1 MISAFVL
8 ETLAEA
14 NTPTAFLSGENRLLN
29 QPEFR
34 DPDKAH
40 KLMSYLSGGGTILPS
55 AEGMQP
61 SDEVRVLIGPENV
74 AEELKDSSVVIAS
87 YDAGDNTRG
96 LIGVVGPTRMD
107 YSAVAAKLSFLAAGL
122 RTTDMNEDKNET
134 EELKEENAQEVPTE
148 EKEDKKPEKKDKKA
162 GRKKEDERLTAL
174 EAEKEAL
181 EKDKAALNDKY
192 LRICAEYDNFRRRSQ
207 KEKDNLYG
215 DIKADTVQKFL
226 PVYDNLERALKQGTE
241 DEAYRKG
248 VEMIMT
254 QFNATLEK
262 LGVKKIE
269 SLGQTF
275 DPNKHNAVM
284 HVEDESLGENTIVEV
299 FQEGF
304 TVNDKV
310 IRFAMVKV
318 AN

>member
-1 MISAFVL
+1 MNEEKDKK
-8 ETLAEA
+8 ETAPETEA
-14 NTPTAFLSGENRLLN
+14 
-29 QPEFR
+29 QP
-34 DPDKAH
+34 
-40 KLMSYLSGGGTILPS
+40 
-55 AEGMQP
+55 
-61 SDEVRVLIGPENV
+61 VPEEPQESP
-74 AEELKDSSVVIAS
+74 AEEK
-87 YDAGDNTRG
+87 T
-96 LIGVVGPTRMD
+96 
-107 YSAVAAKLSFLAAGL
+107 
-122 RTTDMNEDKNET
+122 
-134 EELKEENAQEVPTE
+134 
-148 EKEDKKPEKKDKKA
+148 DKKAEKKDEKKEKKF
-162 GRKKEDERLTAL
+162 GRKKEDERVAAL

-181 EKDKAALNDKY
+181 EKEKAALNDKY

-215 DIKADTVQKFL
+215 EIKANTVQQFL
-226 PVYDNLERALKQGTE
+226 PVYDNLTRALKQGTE

-254 QFNATLEK
+254 QFENTLEK

-275 DPNKHNAVM
+275 DPKLHNAVM
-284 HVEDESLGENTIVEV
+284 HVDDEEQGENTIVEV

-304 TVNDKV
+304 TVNDRV

>member
-1 MISAFVL
+1 MNEEKDKK
-8 ETLAEA
+8 ETAPETEAEPA
-14 NTPTAFLSGENRLLN
+14 
-29 QPEFR
+29 
-34 DPDKAH
+34 
-40 KLMSYLSGGGTILPS
+40 
-55 AEGMQP
+55 
-61 SDEVRVLIGPENV
+61 
-74 AEELKDSSVVIAS
+74 AEEK
-87 YDAGDNTRG
+87 
-96 LIGVVGPTRMD
+96 P
-107 YSAVAAKLSFLAAGL
+107 
-122 RTTDMNEDKNET
+122 ET
-134 EELKEENAQEVPTE
+134 PA
-148 EKEDKKPEKKDKKA
+148 EKKTDKKADKKEEKKDRKFSK
-162 GRKKEDERLTAL
+162 KKEDERVSAL

-181 EKDKAALNDKY
+181 EKEKAALNDKY

-215 DIKADTVQKFL
+215 EIRANAVQQFL

-269 SLGQTF
+269 SLGKTF
-275 DPNKHNAVM
+275 DPAFHNAVM
-284 HVEDESLGENTIVEV
+284 HVDDEEQGENVIVEV

-304 TVNDKV
+304 TIGEKV